1 VTPEEPRYARP
12 RVDRPARLLVAG
24 LFLCLGALLGALA
37 APDART
43 LAMVGHAAAGAA
55 LGAGAGLAWTETVRR
70 AGGRMQ
76 WRRDTLW
83 AALWTVT
90 SVAGTIFLA
99 RSAHPAAPPFVAAA
113 FAVPL
118 ARAAA
123 PVAAAWATVA
133 AATALTA
140 AGAPATAA
148 GVLAA
153 GIFVTVAPGPR
164 HRSAFRWA
172 PASFGTAAA
181 VAAAATAAATI
192 LAGPGLAHAGP
203 WHTHPVLA
211 VTAGMLLG
219 LPTGL
224 AFVPIYDR
232 VAGHATRSQLFD
244 LADLGNPLL
253 EHIASCA
260 PGTWQHS
267 RAMANLAEQAANA
280 IGADALLVR
289 VGAYYHDLGKAEA
302 PRFFVENLEAGAK
315 NPHDALPPEQS
326 AARIVAHVR
335 EGVRK
340 GRAGGL
346 PEDLV
351 DFMHTHHG
359 DGRVEYFWQRALRED
374 RPRPPDER
382 AFRYPGARP
391 FSRETG
397 ILAIVDAVEAAT
409 RTLERPSRRD
419 LEQVVRQIVFSKLLD
434 GQLDDS
440 ELTPA
445 DLRAVATT
453 LVESLLAAA
462 HERVRY
468 PWQEP
473 RSGAPLRWDASDGH
487 VPLEHD
493 GVPGRLRV
501 LDGRGEEP

>member
-1 VTPEEPRYARP
+1 LTPDEPRYARP
-12 RVDRPARLLVAG
+12 RVDRPTRLVAVG
-24 LFLCLGALLGALA
+24 LFLCLGALLGASA
-37 APDART
+37 APGGRA
-43 LAMVGHAAAGAA
+43 LATVGHAAAGAV
-55 LGAGAGLAWTETVRR
+55 LGAGMGLAWMETIHR
-70 AGGRMQ
+70 AGGRMH

-83 AALWTVT
+83 AASWTVL
-90 SVAGTIFLA
+90 SAAGLVHLA
-99 RSAHPAAPPFVAAA
+99 RFTHPAAAPFAAA
-113 FAVPL
+113 LCTVPL
-118 ARAAA
+118 ARAAT
-123 PVAAAWATVA
+123 PVAAAWGALA
-133 AATALTA
+133 AAAALAA
-140 AGAPATAA
+140 AGAPAAAA

-153 GIFVTVAPGPR
+153 GTFVAVAPGPR

-172 PASFGTAAA
+172 SASFGTATAT
-181 VAAAATAAATI
+181 AAAATAAAMV

-211 VTAGMLLG
+211 VTAGMLVG
-219 LPTGL
+219 LPAGL

-302 PRFFVENLEAGAK
+302 PRFFVENLEAGAP

-335 EGVRK
+335 DGVRR

-359 DGRVEYFWQRALRED
+359 DGRVEYFWQRALRAK
-374 RPRPPDER
+374 RPRPPDEG

-391 FSRETG
+391 FSRETA

-409 RTLERPSRRD
+409 RTLERPTRRD
-419 LEQVVRQIVFSKLLD
+419 LEHVVRQIVFSKLLD

-453 LVESLLAAA
+453 LVDSLLAAA

-473 RSGAPLRWDASDGH
+473 HGGAPLRWDASDGH

-493 GVPGRLRV
+493 GTPGRLRV
-501 LDGRGEEP
+501 LDGRPEGP